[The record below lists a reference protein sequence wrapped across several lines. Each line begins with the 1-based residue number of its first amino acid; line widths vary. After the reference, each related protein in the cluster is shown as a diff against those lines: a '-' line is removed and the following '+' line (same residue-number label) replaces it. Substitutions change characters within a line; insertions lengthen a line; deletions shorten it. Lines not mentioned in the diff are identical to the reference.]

1 MRTAWTII
9 LTTPQHNSL
18 NKRYSQ
24 TKKKYMQF
32 YIISVWILH
41 LPKLVA
47 TVPFAKS
54 QSLLPKYMSRMQM
67 QNHSVDILPG
77 DHLEEA
83 HP

>member
-1 MRTAWTII
+1 
-9 LTTPQHNSL
+9 
-18 NKRYSQ
+18 
-24 TKKKYMQF
+24 MQF

-47 TVPFAKS
+47 TVPFVKS